1 MSHGPEGSRLVSL
14 VVALSLLVGARPLAL
29 GGCKGW
35 GPGLPEAGRQQEGC
49 LRLGRLRTPPPPAA
63 VGTAGPCELAQE
75 REEGCQEGTWQ
86 LPGPETWPVLCK
98 DFLPGTGSGLMWCQ
112 APLCPRT
119 V

>member
-1 MSHGPEGSRLVSL
+1 MGSWSPR
-14 VVALSLLVGARPLAL
+14 
-29 GGCKGW
+29 
-35 GPGLPEAGRQQEGC
+35 GRQAAGGVPKAGEAEDP
-49 LRLGRLRTPPPPAA
+49 PPPPAA